1 MTIANKLTL
10 LEQTKEAQRV
20 KLGLPKSM
28 PFSQYQYYMQPW
40 SIADLYKNGEQG
52 VWFDSSN
59 LSTMFQDVDGAESV
73 TKDGAPVGLI
83 LDKSQNI
90 VVQQAY
96 ANSIPSLQEYSGS
109 YGGSV
114 SVEANALIV
123 KNPEGGDRGHAM
135 VFYKDLDSKLAVGRT
150 YKFSIFISEIVG
162 TPAGRVSIFPF
173 GLWGNIADASKLVQG
188 INKDKLKIGWNSFY
202 YTRKSN
208 DILTTNTHLRLPAL
222 TLDGEGS
229 KTTYSSIKIEEVKGS
244 HATQG
249 TASARPI
256 YRTDGNL
263 HWLEFDGVDDT
274 LTTQPPSGAY
284 TEIKASRDGV
294 THKYPVNVSGTYTLG
309 NLTQTKQIV
318 SGLVLVNRQLTQA
331 EIENVTNLMK
341 VKAGLPL

>member
-20 KLGLPKSM
+20 KLGLPKEL

-40 SIADLYKNGEQG
+40 SIADLYKNSEQG
-52 VWFDSSN
+52 TLFG
-59 LSTMFQDVDGAESV
+59 LSDLKTMFQDVDGLELV
-73 TKDGAPVGLI
+73 TTDGAPVGLI

-90 VVQQAY
+90 VLQQAY
-96 ANSIPSLQEYSGS
+96 GNSIPSLQEYSGA
-109 YGGSV
+109 YGGVV
-114 SVEANALIV
+114 SVEGDSLIV
-123 KNPEGGDRGHAM
+123 KNPEGEDRGHAK
-135 VFYKDLDSKLAVGRT
+135 VFYRDLDSKLSVGRT

-162 TPAGRVSIFPF
+162 TPAGRVSLFPF

-229 KTTYSSIKIEEVKGS
+229 KTTYSSIKIEEVKGN

-256 YRTDGNL
+256 YRTNGQL
-263 HWLEFDGVDDT
+263 YWLEFDGIDDT
-274 LTTQPPSGAY
+274 LNIQLPSGAY

-294 THKYPVNVSGTYTLG
+294 THKYPVNVNGTYTLG
-309 NLTQTKQIV
+309 NLTQTKQSV
-318 SGLVLVNRQLTQA
+318 TGLVLVNRQLTQA

-341 VKAGLPL
+341 AKAGLSL